1 MKIIRSKHQI
11 RELLKYHRLQNKKIA
26 FVPTMGALHEGHIS
40 LIKKAK
46 SLAEIVVVSIFV
58 NKTQF
63 NNDEDFTKYPRNIE
77 QDILKLTDCKYD
89 VDYVFTPDDGEIFP
103 INSRFKITPLA
114 YADCLCGL
122 SRSNHFEGVALIIV
136 KLFNIIQPDF
146 AIFGEKDFQQL
157 LIIKKLVEDLNFDVE
172 IYGSETLRLDN
183 GLAISSRNQRLNQ
196 SQIRIAGEIFR
207 ILNDIKNNFD
217 LDKEILVKKT
227 QELLAIGFQKVDY
240 LEIRDEQN
248 LKLINDFQIN
258 NPARI
263 FVAVYLGGVRL
274 IDNLK
279 II

>member
-1 MKIIRSKHQI
+1 MKIIRSNHQI

-40 LIKKAK
+40 LIKKAR
-46 SLAEIVVVSIFV
+46 SLADIVVVSIFV
-58 NKTQF
+58 NKAQF

-77 QDILKLTDCKYD
+77 QDILKLTNCKYG
-89 VDYVFTPDDGEIFP
+89 VDYVFTPDDCEIFP

-114 YADCLCGL
+114 FADCLCGL
-122 SRSNHFEGVALIIV
+122 SRGNHFEGVALIII

-157 LIIKKLVEDLNFDVE
+157 LIIKKLVEDLNFNVE
-172 IYGSETLRLDN
+172 IHDSATLRLDN

-196 SQIRIAGEIFR
+196 SQINIAGEIFR
-207 ILNDIKNNFD
+207 VLNDIKNNFD

>member
-89 VDYVFTPDDGEIFP
+89 VDYVFTPDDQEIFP
-103 INSRFKITPLA
+103 TNCQFKITPLA
-114 YADCLCGL
+114 LADCLCGL
-122 SRSNHFEGVALIIV
+122 SRSNHFEGVALIII

-157 LIIKKLVEDLNFDVE
+157 LIIKKLVEDLNFNVE
-172 IYGSETLRLDN
+172 IHHSATLRLDN

>member
-1 MKIIRSKHQI
+1 M
-11 RELLKYHRLQNKKIA
+11 
-26 FVPTMGALHEGHIS
+26 
-40 LIKKAK
+40 
-46 SLAEIVVVSIFV
+46 
-58 NKTQF
+58 
-63 NNDEDFTKYPRNIE
+63 
-77 QDILKLTDCKYD
+77 
-89 VDYVFTPDDGEIFP
+89 
-103 INSRFKITPLA
+103 
-114 YADCLCGL
+114 
-122 SRSNHFEGVALIIV
+122 
-136 KLFNIIQPDF
+136 
-146 AIFGEKDFQQL
+146 
-157 LIIKKLVEDLNFDVE
+157 
-172 IYGSETLRLDN
+172 
-183 GLAISSRNQRLNQ
+183 
-196 SQIRIAGEIFR
+196 IAGEIFR

>member
-1 MKIIRSKHQI
+1 MKIIRSNHQI

-40 LIKKAK
+40 LIKKAR
-46 SLAEIVVVSIFV
+46 SLADIVVVSIFV
-58 NKTQF
+58 NKAQF

-77 QDILKLTDCKYD
+77 QDILKLTNCKYG
-89 VDYVFTPDDGEIFP
+89 VDYVFNPDDCEIFP

-114 YADCLCGL
+114 FADCLCGL
-122 SRSNHFEGVALIIV
+122 SRGNHFEGVALIII

-157 LIIKKLVEDLNFDVE
+157 LIIKKLVEDLNFNVE
-172 IYGSETLRLDN
+172 IHDSATLRLDN

-196 SQIRIAGEIFR
+196 SQIKIAGEIFR
-207 ILNDIKNNFD
+207 VLNDIKNNFD